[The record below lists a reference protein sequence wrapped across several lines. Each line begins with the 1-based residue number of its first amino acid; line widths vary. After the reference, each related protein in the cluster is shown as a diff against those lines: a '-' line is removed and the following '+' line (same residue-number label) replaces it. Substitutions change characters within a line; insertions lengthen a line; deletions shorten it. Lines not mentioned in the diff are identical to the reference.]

1 MSIRPV
7 VAVTMGDVNGI
18 GPEILTKALAN
29 SSLTTELHP
38 IVFGSASV
46 FDEARRFAPACPP
59 PFVVQDI
66 AAPAPEGTIAVYE
79 AGMPTP
85 PLRPGA
91 AEAEAGRCAVEWF
104 RAGVR
109 AALDRRVQAVVTCP
123 LAKVGI
129 RRAGYGYIGHTEV
142 ISELTGVDE
151 PRMSLFSDRLRIVH
165 ISAHCSLA
173 DSVAYV
179 TRDRIAETIR
189 IADAALHALGVAPG
203 RIAVAGLNPHAGE
216 DGMLGPEETREILPA
231 IRICAEEGICCSG
244 PYPPDTVFRR
254 MMEGEF
260 DLVVAMYHDQG
271 HTPFK
276 LVAMHE
282 GVSVTLGIPIVR
294 TSVDHGTAYDIAWQ
308 GRAREHSLCAAMR
321 LAARFAQSPAF
332 AHETGGARTA

>member
-1 MSIRPV
+1 
-7 VAVTMGDVNGI
+7 MGDVNGI
-18 GPEILTKALAN
+18 GPEILTKALADP
-29 SSLTTELHP
+29 SLMTGLDP
-38 IVFGSASV
+38 IVFGSAAV
-46 FDEARRFAPACPP
+46 FEEARRFAPACPP
-59 PFVVQDI
+59 PFVAPDI
-66 AAPAPEGTIAVYE
+66 ATPAPEGMIPVYE
-79 AGMPTP
+79 AGMATP
-85 PLRPGA
+85 SVRPGA
-91 AEAEAGRCAVEWF
+91 AEPGAGRCAVEWF

-109 AALDRRVQAVVTCP
+109 AAIDRRVHAVVTCP

-129 RRAGYGYIGHTEV
+129 RLAGYGYIGHTEV

-189 IADAALHALGVAPG
+189 IADAALRALGLSPG

-216 DGMLGPEETREILPA
+216 DGILGPEEAREILPA
-231 IRICAEEGICCSG
+231 VEICKGAGICCSG

-282 GVSVTLGIPIVR
+282 GVSVTLGIPIIR

-308 GRAREHSLCAAMR
+308 GRAREHSLCAAIR
-321 LAARFAQSPAF
+321 LAARFAQSQTF
-332 AHETGGARTA
+332 AHATGGAPAP